1 MKLNI
6 MNIIAIAKFKSCK
19 KSPSKVSFNRG

>member
-6 MNIIAIAKFKSCK
+6 MNIIAIAKYKSCK
-19 KSPSKVSFNRG
+19 KSLSTAGFNRG

>member
-6 MNIIAIAKFKSCK
+6 MNIIAIAKYKSCE
-19 KSPSKVSFNRG
+19 KSLLTAGFNRG